1 MSKRMIS
8 IMDDDSIC
16 KMFVRKQFES
26 SEYKTETNESDN
38 DSLAFESLM
47 SNLSQSEFLPYVI
60 FLNIFMPK
68 MTGWQ
73 FLEKLEPFSR
83 SIANIPQI
91 HVPSRSHIND
101 FAKKNRGPP
110 SGNWLYLNQLSLGR
124 YRELF
129 MKYYLLTR

>member
-101 FAKKNRGPP
+101 FAKKKQRTTL
-110 SGNWLYLNQLSLGR
+110 WQLALSKPIKLR
-124 YRELF
+124 QIQRIIHEV
-129 MKYYLLTR
+129 LLTN